1 MTKGESSKSS
11 GGVKE
16 SSLVWPMLTR
26 TNYVEW
32 AMLMQI
38 NYEALEIWE
47 TIDPGTN
54 VKRSEDRQ
62 AMSGLMRSVP
72 EEMRPT
78 LGAKQTVH
86 EAWNLVKTLRVGAD
100 RVKEISV
107 QKLLKEFE
115 NVEFKEGESV
125 EDFGIRIMNLV
136 VTLKTL
142 GETIDDP
149 RVVKKILRVLPP
161 RFNQVAVS
169 IEMFCD
175 MKTLTVE
182 ELVGRLRVAEDRFE
196 EKVEQITDKAGRLLL
211 AEDEW
216 FEKHKHRFQPT
227 QGRTGGSSSAGG
239 GKGKQPHR
247 HDSGGSK
254 AAGNVKLTS
263 EGTPCRKGRCR
274 NCGILISDPSGS

>member
-1 MTKGESSKSS
+1 
-11 GGVKE
+11 
-16 SSLVWPMLTR
+16 
-26 TNYVEW
+26 
-32 AMLMQI
+32 
-38 NYEALEIWE
+38 
-47 TIDPGTN
+47 
-54 VKRSEDRQ
+54 
-62 AMSGLMRSVP
+62 MRIV
-72 EEMRPT
+72 
-78 LGAKQTVH
+78 
-86 EAWNLVKTLRVGAD
+86 
-100 RVKEISV
+100 
-107 QKLLKEFE
+107 
-115 NVEFKEGESV
+115 
-125 EDFGIRIMNLV
+125 NLV

-161 RFNQVAVS
+161 KFNQVAVS

-216 FEKHKHRFQPT
+216 LEKHKHRFQPT

-247 HDSGGSK
+247 HDGGGSK

-263 EGTPCRKGRCR
+263 EGTPRRKGRCR
-274 NCGILISDPSGS
+274 NCGIYGHWAEDCKRPKKQKKEEKHEEANVAVAGANHNPALFLSVAKDIIELPVEVVHLTEKKVVPVDCPEGVWVLDTGASNHMTGCRAALTHLNDRVCGTVRLGDGSSMEIHGLGSMVIQG